1 MQNFDNLKLENQICF
16 PFYAISRLITRQY
29 QPYLDELELTY
40 PQYLVLLVLWEHE
53 RMAVNEIATKL
64 ILNTNTIT
72 PLLKRMESMGLL
84 ERNKDK
90 IDERKVMVQLTKK
103 GSALKKKAICIPE
116 KLMGAAAGDE
126 KEYEMMHKFQ
136 QQLYTMLNAML
147 EADKTIEE

>member
-1 MQNFDNLKLENQICF
+1 MQNYDVLKLENQICF

-53 RMAVNEIATKL
+53 RMPVNDIAKKL

-103 GSALKKKAICIPE
+103 GLALRKKAVCIPE
-116 KLMGAAAGDE
+116 KLMGAAASDE
-126 KEYEMMHKFQ
+126 KQLEMMHKFH
-136 QQLYTMLNAML
+136 QQLHAMLNAML
-147 EADKTIEE
+147 EADKNLEE